1 MPGKGKPPKTVA
13 EHKLAGTYLKY
24 RHAKRAKPTQIGQQ
38 PIDGPPDWLPEDEAA
53 QFRLIVS
60 RKGVGFL
67 TMDDTESLALL
78 AHLHMKLARRELK
91 MTDVTPFRLLSREF
105 GNTPDSR
112 YRMPGPPKS
121 ADVDPFDE
129 LMKRRKAQEVA

>member
-1 MPGKGKPPKTVA
+1 MPGKGSPPKTTA
-13 EHKLAGTYLKY
+13 QHKLQGTHRKH
-24 RHAKRAKPTQIGQQ
+24 RHANRAENTAREPIGE
-38 PIDGPPDWLPEDEAA
+38 PPDWLPEDEAA

-60 RKGVGFL
+60 RKSVGFL
-67 TMDDTESLALL
+67 TMEDTESLALL
-78 AHLHMKLARRELK
+78 AHLHMKLARGELK